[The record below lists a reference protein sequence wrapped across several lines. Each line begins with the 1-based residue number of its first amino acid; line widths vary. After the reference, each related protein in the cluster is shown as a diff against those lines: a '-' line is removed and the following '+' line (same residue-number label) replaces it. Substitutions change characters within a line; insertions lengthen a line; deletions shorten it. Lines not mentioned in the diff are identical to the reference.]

1 MATTASVQVTAGTGT
16 YIASN
21 SISEDTVTKNLQRIV
36 LNTSAGVE
44 IGIGQ
49 QLAAASLPVILP
61 SATITTLTPPAAI
74 TGFALETGGNLA
86 TLVTNTNKIP
96 SLGQA
101 LAASSVPIVLTA
113 AQLITLTPPTSVTV
127 TQTTGTNLHTVLD
140 TTSTTAVTQATA
152 ANLNAT
158 VVGTGTFVTQ
168 SAVTSV
174 AQDASFISQEATTS
188 GIKGITLF
196 GAVTTA
202 KPTYTT
208 LKSDALSLDVNGL
221 LRVSLADTPANTN
234 KFLVT
239 PDSVALPAN
248 QSVNMAQVAGTN
260 TVTAGVAGTQA
271 VGGNVA
277 TNVAIGTNPINV
289 GAQAISSENTAV
301 TATRMAQLV
310 TDLVGK
316 LIVLPYANPEN
327 FVSGRATAT
336 DTTSTSLLGAPAA
349 GLRNY
354 VTQITVW
361 NSSATNTYIKIQD
374 GSGGTELYD
383 IPCPATGG
391 ATLTLP
397 VPLRQPTTAT
407 AIFFAANASAN
418 AVFVS
423 ASGYKGA

>member
-1 MATTASVQVTAGTGT
+1 MATTASVPVTAGTGT

-196 GAVTTA
+196 GAVTTS

-208 LKSDALSLDVNGL
+208 LKSDALSLDEKN
-221 LRVSLADTPANTN
+221 
-234 KFLVT
+234 
-239 PDSVALPAN
+239 
-248 QSVNMAQVAGTN
+248 
-260 TVTAGVAGTQA
+260 
-271 VGGNVA
+271 
-277 TNVAIGTNPINV
+277 
-289 GAQAISSENTAV
+289 
-301 TATRMAQLV
+301 
-310 TDLVGK
+310 
-316 LIVLPYANPEN
+316 
-327 FVSGRATAT
+327 
-336 DTTSTSLLGAPAA
+336 
-349 GLRNY
+349 
-354 VTQITVW
+354 
-361 NSSATNTYIKIQD
+361 
-374 GSGGTELYD
+374 
-383 IPCPATGG
+383 
-391 ATLTLP
+391 
-397 VPLRQPTTAT
+397 
-407 AIFFAANASAN
+407 
-418 AVFVS
+418 
-423 ASGYKGA
+423 